1 MAQKSSKK
9 TVGKKGKVLVT
20 GASGFIASTL
30 IPAFL
35 KAGYEVT
42 GIDRLDCEH
51 IPKQKGFTFKKM
63 DVADLDSVKGFDY
76 VVSLAFATN
85 IPKSILDPVGTTYN
99 NLDLGVKILEL
110 SREAGV
116 KKFIYPSTASLYGNQ
131 PLPWK
136 EDMKVYPNEPYSL
149 QKYAMERFC
158 EYYANTRGLPTVV
171 FRLFQVFGENQRN
184 DTALYKFYQCR
195 KEGKPIPITQT
206 TAQAGF
212 KGAKRD
218 FIYTGDIAEAFMM
231 AMESDRVGK
240 GEIIN
245 LCSGYNYTIREVAEL
260 ISDKIEFIPKRGF
273 ELDEHLGTPA
283 KAKKLLGWK
292 AHTDIKDWM
301 KRYVKTI

>member
-1 MAQKSSKK
+1 MAQKSSSQKNK
-9 TVGKKGKVLVT
+9 KVLVT

-35 KAGYEVT
+35 KAGYSVT
-42 GIDRLDCEH
+42 GIDRLACTH
-51 IPKQKGFTFKKM
+51 IPPQKGFAFIKK
-63 DVADLDSVKGFDY
+63 DIAKVDSLAGFDY
-76 VVSLAFATN
+76 VVHLAFATN

-99 NLDLGVKILEL
+99 NLDLGVKMLEL
-110 SREAGV
+110 AKQAGV
-116 KKFIYPSTASLYGNQ
+116 KKFLYPSTASLYGNQ

-136 EDMKVYPNEPYSL
+136 EDMKVIPGEPYSL

-158 EYYANTRGLPTVV
+158 EYYAKNGLPTVV
-171 FRLFQVFGENQRN
+171 FRLFQVFGENQRH

-212 KGAKRD
+212 RGAKRD
-218 FIYTGDIAEAFMM
+218 FIYTGDIAEAFAV
-231 AMESDRVGK
+231 AMESGKVGK
-240 GEIIN
+240 GEVIN
-245 LCSGYNYTIREVAEL
+245 LCSEYNYTIREVAEL

-273 ELDEHLGTPA
+273 ELDEHLGDA
-283 KAKKLLGWK
+283 SKAKKLLHFK

-301 KRYVKTI
+301 KKYVKTI

>member
-1 MAQKSSKK
+1 MAKKSSSQKNK
-9 TVGKKGKVLVT
+9 KVLVT

-35 KAGYEVT
+35 KAGYTVV
-42 GIDRLDCEH
+42 GIDRLECAL
-51 IPKQKGFTFKKM
+51 IPKQKGFTFIKK
-63 DVADLDSVKGFDY
+63 DIANVDSLAGFDY
-76 VVSLAFATN
+76 VVHLAFATN

-99 NLDLGVKILEL
+99 NLDLGVKMLEL
-110 SREAGV
+110 AKQAGV

-136 EDMKVYPNEPYSL
+136 EDMNVYPSEPYSL
-149 QKYAMERFC
+149 QKYALERFC
-158 EYYANTRGLPTVV
+158 TYYANNGLPTVI

-212 KGAKRD
+212 QSAKRD

-231 AMESDRVGK
+231 AIESDKVGK
-240 GEIIN
+240 GEVIN

-273 ELDEHLGTPA
+273 ELDEHLGDA
-283 KAKKLLGWK
+283 SKAKKLLGWK
-292 AHTDIKDWM
+292 ARTDIKDWM
-301 KRYVKTI
+301 KKYVRTI